1 MASQERI
8 LRMARNA
15 YQAWAS
21 NRADLSKDTETKA
34 KELQTKIAAYDVAN
48 GQQEEL
54 KKKLV
59 EKTAE
64 VEALIKEIGQLRV
77 DIAKLVDA
85 KLPRTDERRKL
96 FRNDK

>member
-1 MASQERI
+1 MANLNRA

-15 YQAWAS
+15 YQAWAA
-21 NRADLSKDTETKA
+21 NKADLSKDAETKA
-34 KELQTKIAAYDVAN
+34 TELQTLIAAYDVAN

-64 VEALIKEIGQLRV
+64 VEALGKRINETRV
-77 DIAKLVDA
+77 DLAKLVDA